1 MEIIQNKSSE
11 LLKEIMHAFVTKILI
26 LLLLLLLLL
35 SNSLLYSQSFSEVQ
49 KIVNEERRFG
59 RFGNVVAI
67 DGEYA
72 AISGYYPNQI
82 YNSVSILKRI
92 NTGKKVVFTPTKAK
106 LLIAVIV

>member
-26 LLLLLLLLL
+26 LLLLLYNSLLL
-35 SNSLLYSQSFSEVQ
+35 SQTFSEVQ